1 MKLAGILS
9 AVATPFDD
17 DDKIDEVRLRSLV
30 DETIEGGVHGLV
42 PGGSTG
48 EFALLSNAE
57 RRQLLETTIDQA
69 AGRVPVVAHAGAM
82 TTAEAVQLA
91 QHAERSGAAAVM
103 AVAPYYAVLDTVD
116 AKSFYRA
123 IGEAADLPVVI
134 YNLPSVTGLNL
145 GPEDV
150 AELAAGDGNI
160 RYVKDTSGDFH
171 QLTRLVR
178 DYSDVIGTLVGWD
191 THLLAGF
198 VEGAAGTINGAANF
212 MPRPLVAVWDAVQR
226 EELATARREWE
237 RLYPLLRFL
246 LAGGYV
252 AGVKGVMAEI
262 GSPIGAP
269 RLPFSRLGEQR
280 RQELQALL
288 RSVDIDLIGSPVA

>member
-1 MKLAGILS
+1 MKLEGVLA

-17 DDKIDEVRLRSLV
+17 DNKIDEPRLRSLI
-30 DETIEGGVHGLV
+30 DEIIDAGVHGLV

-48 EFALLSNAE
+48 EFALLSHSE

-91 QHAERSGAAAVM
+91 QHAERSGAGAVM
-103 AVAPYYAVLDTVD
+103 AVAPYYAVLDAAD
-116 AKSFYRA
+116 AKSYYRA
-123 IGEAADLPVVI
+123 IGEAVGLSVVI
-134 YNLPSVTGLNL
+134 YNLPFITGLNL
-145 GPEDV
+145 GPEDL

-178 DYSDVIGTLVGWD
+178 DYSDVIATLVGWD

-198 VEGAAGTINGAANF
+198 AEGAAGTINGAANF
-212 MPRPLVAVWDAVQR
+212 MPRPLVAVWNAVQR
-226 EELATARREWE
+226 EDLATARREWE
-237 RLYPLLRFL
+237 RVYPMLRFL

-252 AGVKGVMAEI
+252 AGVKGIMAEI

-269 RLPFSRLGEQR
+269 RPPVSQLTEQR
-280 RQELQALL
+280 RQQLQTVLG
-288 RSVDIDLIGSPVA
+288 SVETDFIGSPVA